1 MILACKQIQKAFG
14 INTILDNVTFHVEER
29 EKAAIVGVNGA
40 GKTTLFKILTG
51 EMGADK
57 GEIYLKKE
65 ASLAYLAQ
73 NQQIDTEKTIWQE
86 MMTVF
91 EKIYQEEQNLREMEN
106 KMSNLSGKDLSDH
119 IKKYAQAQQNFE
131 HNDNYGY
138 ESRIKG
144 VLKGLGFLEED
155 YNLPVYQLSGGQKTR
170 VYLSKQEHVS
180 TLSLNLL
187 QSYLYHE

>member
-73 NQQIDTEKTIWQE
+73 NQQIDTERK
-86 MMTVF
+86 
-91 EKIYQEEQNLREMEN
+91 
-106 KMSNLSGKDLSDH
+106 
-119 IKKYAQAQQNFE
+119 
-131 HNDNYGY
+131 
-138 ESRIKG
+138 
-144 VLKGLGFLEED
+144 
-155 YNLPVYQLSGGQKTR
+155 
-170 VYLSKQEHVS
+170 
-180 TLSLNLL
+180 
-187 QSYLYHE
+187 